1 MLTTVQEHTTQSKT
15 QAKTKAFV
23 APAPVIQKKL
33 KIGAVDD
40 PLEAE
45 ADAMADK
52 VVQQMDT
59 PPVPPSNK
67 GSLVQKKCSQCKDD
81 ELQKKPLADG
91 ISSWVQK
98 KSLLSG
104 RQSVASEGI
113 TNQIN
118 ASQGGGSL
126 MGDTTRS
133 FMESSFGNDF
143 SGVKIHTDSNAIQLS
158 KALNAQAFTVG
169 NDIYFNEGKYNPSTT
184 SGKHL
189 LAHELTHTIQQ
200 GGIKRKTIQRQIET
214 GGRTVTPLNQ
224 MRSDTMGSGSLSS
237 IESVA
242 NNLLSRNEVIADSRV
257 QELLRLRNNFND
269 PNGTI
274 TYTESQYQEI
284 QRLYSRTR
292 SLLPAWVDLPLIDFD
307 QYLDSE
313 PEMEIQRVAMV
324 GGAMALG
331 GGAAATAT
339 APAWLPA
346 LLIVAII
353 ICIAII
359 IILLLDGGNV
369 TPDQVDEADDLVDEA
384 LDRQPRPIPMPEE
397 IGPENIPDEHIDE
410 LPETEPSPRPGPQQT
425 EDPPP
430 PPPPQRRRICYL
442 HSLMLESTGRN
453 TWTNV
458 GRTFTPQDL
467 RIHACVKRRLVG
479 TSNRAF
485 QRKNI
490 AVGRFR
496 VGTVYHLIA
505 TENPERNY
513 HSEDEL
519 LRLAEAQF
527 GANGFLWDALFT
539 ERRPCPRCA
548 GIIGRYRTTPDFR
561 VYALINNDY
570 DWLSIKEYYNN
581 GVLF

>member
-1 MLTTVQEHTTQSKT
+1 MQTTVQEHTTPSKT

-45 ADAMADK
+45 ADAMADR

-143 SGVKIHTDSNAIQLS
+143 SGVRIHTDSNAIQLS

-200 GGIKRKTIQRQIET
+200 KGVNNQGLQSKLIQRTEEEDIAAGRASYAQMVRDAIAQINNELLASNT
-214 GGRTVTPLNQ
+214 F
-224 MRSDTMGSGSLSS
+224 SDTLGPFFQQLARDNAIVWRSGDGSETPGSGGDLQLQGGTPGPSSVHYRLIIAEGMDEHFNGLHSSSNRTITLNRDNLTTVEAIRRTLYHEGIHMLSDILTNRGADAIGGTSDVSVQALYNNLHHREKPNLRRWIEFIRNNVNARRTATGVAEIPESAIDPIVDFLWDEISTRAETYYFELQIWLGEQRRLSDGLPNRNYFSVESLKRYLKLGGFLSQDDIDNLQEEDNLLIDS
-237 IESVA
+237 LQGRLLNNQWYLIKGRGVA
-242 NNLLSRNEVIADSRV
+242 NVHI
-257 QELLRLRNNFND
+257 
-269 PNGTI
+269 PYPG
-274 TYTESQYQEI
+274 
-284 QRLYSRTR
+284 
-292 SLLPAWVDLPLIDFD
+292 
-307 QYLDSE
+307 E
-313 PEMEIQRVAMV
+313 PEM
-324 GGAMALG
+324 
-331 GGAAATAT
+331 T
-339 APAWLPA
+339 
-346 LLIVAII
+346 II
-353 ICIAII
+353 
-359 IILLLDGGNV
+359 
-369 TPDQVDEADDLVDEA
+369 
-384 LDRQPRPIPMPEE
+384 R
-397 IGPENIPDEHIDE
+397 
-410 LPETEPSPRPGPQQT
+410 
-425 EDPPP
+425 
-430 PPPPQRRRICYL
+430 
-442 HSLMLESTGRN
+442 
-453 TWTNV
+453 
-458 GRTFTPQDL
+458 
-467 RIHACVKRRLVG
+467 
-479 TSNRAF
+479 
-485 QRKNI
+485 
-490 AVGRFR
+490 
-496 VGTVYHLIA
+496 
-505 TENPERNY
+505 PERIRPDLGPINRLEPP
-513 HSEDEL
+513 SFLDEIIEDAREL
-519 LRLAEAQF
+519 S
-527 GANGFLWDALFT
+527 DH
-539 ERRPCPRCA
+539 
-548 GIIGRYRTTPDFR
+548 
-561 VYALINNDY
+561 
-570 DWLSIKEYYNN
+570 
-581 GVLF
+581 